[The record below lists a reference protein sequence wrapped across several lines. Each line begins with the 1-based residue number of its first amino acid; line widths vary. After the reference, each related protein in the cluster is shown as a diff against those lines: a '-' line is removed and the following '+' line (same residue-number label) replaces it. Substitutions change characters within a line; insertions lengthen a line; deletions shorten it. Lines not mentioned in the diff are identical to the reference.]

1 MFKLQNIVGF
11 FSLIGLCST
20 ALAAECTIDNS
31 ARTIELNKATG
42 IIFYNFNNCK
52 KRIKSSEYRWLD
64 TKDGH
69 IIFKSSTY
77 PQDPINVLHTNQ
89 NFTIMGSG
97 TFDHWGTPDELSYKI
112 DYLNYDVRYVKYQ
125 IMMGTHLLYPLAN
138 FRPGNYETS
147 VKLSVNY

>member
-1 MFKLQNIVGF
+1 
-11 FSLIGLCST
+11 
-20 ALAAECTIDNS
+20 
-31 ARTIELNKATG
+31 
-42 IIFYNFNNCK
+42 
-52 KRIKSSEYRWLD
+52 
-64 TKDGH
+64 
-69 IIFKSSTY
+69 
-77 PQDPINVLHTNQ
+77 
-89 NFTIMGSG
+89 MGSG